1 MARGKL
7 ESSHQKPAPA
17 DMSSKPENELVELV
31 WENGQV
37 MMQGQPSRVTRSPT
51 LTTSRARDST
61 TARYGKYGVES
72 IMNDMA
78 SVVPSGDLDLGQ
90 DDEIA
95 PWLSYPMDDALG
107 QGYAS
112 EILPHLSGVTTNG
125 LSTQNSFASVDKRSS
140 CGQTVSNLQS
150 GANNVKVS
158 SSKDR
163 PYGSWL
169 PQLHRQTSDAL
180 GSGVTDIVSNNSK
193 DQLDAVFRNPAQS
206 RDTVS
211 IQPPTNH
218 SNFLNFSHF
227 SRPATLA
234 KANLPNSDGIPK
246 SVSSVV
252 ERNENKEKGSAANCS
267 NPVKSI
273 HLDQAKS
280 MPKDFESHGSGV
292 YSAVGSSEPVVKAS
306 QDSCPPERADNLCKE
321 TPIKND
327 KPPILSNNYS
337 SAKGALRV
345 IGLLSLWLLLL
356 LLALEIVLIDF
367 LASKRNIQ
375 KESSAILRTQ
385 NAVAMMLK
393 PNLLMRKKQL
403 VYEDLGEAGQ
413 QKCIIFPKGRRDRIN
428 EKMRALQELIPNCN
442 KKLNLPLNT
451 TLLHLFLL
459 FFISFLTPLV
469 LISSIIFHCQADK
482 ASMLDE
488 AIEYLKTLQLQVQVM
503 QRFSSIPYFPFSES
517 FEILFIAD
525 YVHGFRAM
533 HASNDVP
540 DRNAANASCSC
551 STFPTNGRRSGMGMA
566 YGMGM
571 PLDMNVGS
579 SSCPIYPVPPL
590 QVPHFSS
597 TVPGLANF
605 QRMPGQ
611 NHPVYGHPAQAY
623 PSSVPRPPFV
633 PLAPRPPVTCAT
645 GSSTLIN
652 CETPSTSQNIKSEDP
667 AKTMTLQPICNA
679 EARSSVHSKSNQ
691 VPWKEVVDQSAGV
704 QDNKR
709 GTDAAAATSTDINK
723 EPGREAD
730 GVGPLTTSFLCSTL
744 T

>member
-1 MARGKL
+1 MPLSEFLRMARGKL

-17 DMSSKPENELVELV
+17 DISSKPENELVELV

-61 TARYGKYGVES
+61 TTRYGKYGVEC

-78 SVVPSGDLDLGQ
+78 SVVPSGDMDLGQ

-112 EILPHLSGVTTNG
+112 EILPHISGVTANG

-140 CGQTVSNLQS
+140 CEQTVSNLQS

-163 PYGSWL
+163 PFGSWL

-180 GSGVTDIVSNNSK
+180 GSGVTDVVSNKSK

-206 RDTVS
+206 RDSVS

-246 SVSSVV
+246 SVSSAV

-273 HLDQAKS
+273 HLEQAKS
-280 MPKDFESHGSGV
+280 MPKDFEPHGSGV
-292 YSAVGSSEPVVKAS
+292 YPAVRSSEPGVKGS
-306 QDSCPPERADNLCKE
+306 QGSCPPERTDNLCKE
-321 TPIKND
+321 IPMKND

-337 SAKGALRV
+337 SAKRAPDGDRTVEPMVASSSVGSGNSADR
-345 IGLLSLWLLLL
+345 LSC
-356 LLALEIVLIDF
+356 EQTQH
-367 LASKRNIQ
+367 SKRKFCDIEDSECRSDDVET
-375 KESSAILRTQ
+375 ESVDAKKATCVRGSKRSRA
-385 NAVAMMLK
+385 AEVH
-393 PNLLMRKKQL
+393 NLSERR
-403 VYEDLGEAGQ
+403 
-413 QKCIIFPKGRRDRIN
+413 RRDRIN

-442 KKLNLPLNT
+442 K
-451 TLLHLFLL
+451 
-459 FFISFLTPLV
+459 
-469 LISSIIFHCQADK
+469 ADK

-488 AIEYLKTLQLQVQVM
+488 AIEYLKTLQLQVQIM
-503 QRFSSIPYFPFSES
+503 SMGSGLCMPP
-517 FEILFIAD
+517 
-525 YVHGFRAM
+525 M
-533 HASNDVP
+533 M
-540 DRNAANASCSC
+540 
-551 STFPTNGRRSGMGMA
+551 FPTGMPPMHPAHVPHFQPMGVGVGMGMA

-571 PLDMNVGS
+571 PRDMNAGS

-590 QVPHFSS
+590 PHFSS

-611 NHPVYGHPAQAY
+611 YHPVYGHPSQAY

-633 PLAPRPPVTCAT
+633 PLAPRPPLTCAMR
-645 GSSTLIN
+645 SSTLRN

-667 AKTMTLQPICNA
+667 AKTMNLQPICNA
-679 EARSSVHSKSNQ
+679 EARSSVHNKSNQ
-691 VPWKEVVDQSAGV
+691 PGKEVVDQSAGV

-709 GTDAAAATSTDINK
+709 ATDSTDINK
-723 EPGREAD
+723 EPGCD
-730 GVGPLTTSFLCSTL
+730 
-744 T
+744 

>member
-1 MARGKL
+1 MSCFIDRFQRKVFYFFTMPLSEFLRMARGKL

-234 KANLPNSDGIPK
+234 KANLPNSDGIP
-246 SVSSVV
+246 
-252 ERNENKEKGSAANCS
+252 N

-442 KKLNLPLNT
+442 K
-451 TLLHLFLL
+451 
-459 FFISFLTPLV
+459 
-469 LISSIIFHCQADK
+469 ADK

-488 AIEYLKTLQLQVQVM
+488 AIEYLKTLQLQVQIM
-503 QRFSSIPYFPFSES
+503 SMGSGLCMPP
-517 FEILFIAD
+517 
-525 YVHGFRAM
+525 M
-533 HASNDVP
+533 M
-540 DRNAANASCSC
+540 
-551 STFPTNGRRSGMGMA
+551 FPTGMQPMHPAHVPHFQPMGVGVGMGMA

-691 VPWKEVVDQSAGV
+691 PGKEVVDQSAGV